1 MTETMEKI
9 IKEHE
14 NGDKF
19 KYMLLSRL
27 ESDCKYFL
35 GAGGRYEKTL
45 WSGNIKDHI
54 EDMTALYNSFS
65 DDKKP
70 EWITLEKIKEY
81 EKQMNDDEHIIRIY
95 LNDNNGK
102 YSEYYTKFVTDT
114 KTATDIKNA
123 FINNDLNAL
132 KEILDN
138 AGKLPFY
145 DEVSAS
151 EHLTLEID
159 INNYDEIIQGNN

>member
-1 MTETMEKI
+1 MKKI
-9 IKEHE
+9 IEE
-14 NGDKF
+14 NMNNNKF
-19 KYMLLSRL
+19 KYMLLGRL

-35 GAGGRYEKTL
+35 GAGGRYEKAL
-45 WSGNIKDHI
+45 WSGSIQDHI

-95 LNDNNGK
+95 LNDSNGK

-145 DEVSAS
+145 DEVAAS
-151 EHLTLEID
+151 EYLTLEID
-159 INNYDEIIQGNN
+159 INNYDEVIQGN